1 MYRTLK
7 YKMKAAVLLFVT
19 LIGWSNPIQAQRSDA
34 YVNSDLAAALRDT
47 VPQHKR
53 AVFALKTN
61 ILEWAMTTPN
71 LGAEVTL
78 APKWSLELAG
88 SVNPFTFSDNK
99 KWKHYQGTLEARYWL
114 RESMNGHFFGVHV
127 GGGEYNVAGIKVP
140 FWGFKKDF
148 RYEGWHVRAGVTY
161 GYHWALNHHWSI
173 EALLG
178 LGVVYTKYDQ
188 YECRTCGKNHGNKSK
203 TFFAPTRL
211 AVNLAYTFGK
221 SKEREVRT
229 VVLPG
234 VNTVTYNTDTVY
246 VKERNIAAPT
256 IEEMYPFVHREGQP
270 SSGTHMPVRYR
281 LDNFV
286 LDESYSQNSEHL
298 TSILSAIDL
307 IFKSDSI
314 KVSHVDIAGYASPE
328 GDYDHNVELGQK
340 RAEALKTYILNKE
353 PRLTADKVAAR
364 SGGED
369 WYGLRK
375 LVVESDMVGKDQV
388 LNIID
393 NVPEAQRK
401 DRLKALNGGRTYRSV
416 LDVLYPQLR
425 SACYIDVWYDKK

>member
-1 MYRTLK
+1 MISEIANKLK
-7 YKMKAAVLLFVT
+7 KLSLLLLSVITFAIPSAAQTTDAVT
-19 LIGWSNPIQAQRSDA
+19 
-34 YVNSDLAAALRDT
+34 T
-47 VPQHKR
+47 VDSLDQPHKR

-78 APKWSLELAG
+78 APKWSLEVAG
-88 SVNPFTFSDNK
+88 SVNPFKFSDNK

-140 FWGFKKDF
+140 FWGFKKNS
-148 RYEGWHVRAGVTY
+148 RYEGWHVRAGITY
-161 GYHWALNHHWSI
+161 GYHWSLNHHWSI

-178 LGVVYTKYDQ
+178 LGVIYTKYDK
-188 YECRTCGKNHGNKSK
+188 YECKNCGKFDGNHSK

-211 AVNLAYTFGK
+211 AVNLVYTFGK
-221 SKEREVRT
+221 SKARNVRT
-229 VVLPG
+229 ITLPG
-234 VNTVTYNTDTVY
+234 INTVTVNTDTVFIREGSN
-246 VKERNIAAPT
+246 KT
-256 IEEMYPFVHREGQP
+256 IEEMYPFVHREGLP
-270 SSGTHMPVRYR
+270 TSGTHMPVRYR
-281 LDNFV
+281 LDNFD
-286 LDESYSQNSEHL
+286 LDIDYSQNREHL
-298 TSILSAIDL
+298 GSILNALDL

-314 KVSHVDIAGYASPE
+314 RVTRVDIEGYASPE
-328 GDYDHNVELGQK
+328 GPLQRNMTLGQR
-340 RAEALKTYILNKE
+340 RADALKAYILEKE
-353 PRLTADKVAAR
+353 PRLSDNMILAR

-369 WYGLRK
+369 WVGLRK

-393 NVPEAQRK
+393 NVPADQRK
-401 DRLKALNGGRTYRSV
+401 DRIKALNGGRTYRSI

>member
-1 MYRTLK
+1 MISKISCKFKDLFL
-7 YKMKAAVLLFVT
+7 VLLIAFVT
-19 LIGWSNPIQAQRSDA
+19 VP
-34 YVNSDLAAALRDT
+34 AAASNSVVTEYDSIDQ
-47 VPQHKR
+47 PNKI
-53 AVFALKTN
+53 AKFALKTN
-61 ILEWAMTTPN
+61 ILEWATATPN

-78 APKWSLELAG
+78 SRHWSLELAG
-88 SVNPFTFSDNK
+88 SVNPFKFSDNK

-127 GGGEYNVAGIKVP
+127 GGGEFNIAGIRVP
-140 FWGFKKDF
+140 FWGFKKDS

-178 LGVVYTKYDQ
+178 LGVIHTNYDKF
-188 YECRTCGKNHGNKSK
+188 ECKNCGKFDGNHNK

-211 AVNLAYTFGK
+211 ALNLVYTFGK
-221 SKEREVRT
+221 SKVRTIRT

-234 VNTVTYNTDTVY
+234 THTVTVNTDTILIRE
-246 VKERNIAAPT
+246 KAPSPT
-256 IEEMYPFVHREGQP
+256 IEEMFPFVHRVGEP

-281 LDNFV
+281 LDNYV
-286 LDESYSQNSEHL
+286 LDIDYSQNREHL
-298 TSILSAIDL
+298 ASIMTALDL
-307 IFKSDSI
+307 IFRSDSI
-314 KVSHVDIAGYASPE
+314 RVSRVDVEGYASPE
-328 GDYDHNVELGQK
+328 GPLSHNIDLGQN
-340 RAEALKTYILNKE
+340 RANALKVYILDKE
-353 PRLTADKVAAR
+353 PRLTADMIQAT

-393 NVPEAQRK
+393 NVPESQRK
-401 DRLKALNGGRTYRSV
+401 AKLQALNGGRTYRSIF
-416 LDVLYPQLR
+416 DVLYPQLR

>member
-1 MYRTLK
+1 MFSEIASKFKTLS
-7 YKMKAAVLLFVT
+7 LLLLLGIT
-19 LIGWSNPIQAQRSDA
+19 GASLP
-34 YVNSDLAAALRDT
+34 AAAQTQPGAVTQTDT
-47 VPQHKR
+47 VEQAHTR

-61 ILEWAMTTPN
+61 IVEWAMTTPN
-71 LGAEVTL
+71 IGAEVTL

-99 KWKHYQGTLEARYWL
+99 KWKHYQGTIEARYWL
-114 RESMNGHFFGVHV
+114 RESMNGHFFGLHV

-140 FWGFKKDF
+140 FWGFKKPY
-148 RYEGWHVRAGVTY
+148 RYEGWHVRAGITY

-173 EALLG
+173 EAFLG
-178 LGVVYTKYDQ
+178 LGVVYTKYDRF
-188 YECRTCGKNHGNKSK
+188 ECKVCGQKYPNKSK

-221 SKEREVRT
+221 SKARHVRT
-229 VVLPG
+229 ITMPG
-234 VNTVTYNTDTVY
+234 IHTHSTDTLVI
-246 VKERNIAAPT
+246 KEKEVIKPT
-256 IEEMYPFVHREGQP
+256 IEEMFPFVHRVGQP

-281 LDNFV
+281 LDNSI
-286 LDESYSQNSEHL
+286 LDIDYSQNRDHL
-298 TSILSAIDL
+298 ATIMTALDL
-307 IFKSDSI
+307 IFTSDSI
-314 KVSHVDIAGYASPE
+314 KVDHIDVEGYASPE
-328 GDYDHNVELGQK
+328 GPTDHNKDLGQW
-340 RAEALKTYILNKE
+340 RAEALKAYILDHEK
-353 PRLTADKVAAR
+353 RLTSDQVVTI

-393 NVPEAQRK
+393 NVPKAQRK
-401 DRLKALNGGRTYRSV
+401 DRLKALNGGRTYRSIF
-416 LDVLYPQLR
+416 DVLYPQLR

>member
-1 MYRTLK
+1 MFSEIANKLK
-7 YKMKAAVLLFVT
+7 AILLLLSVIFVVIPSAAVNTPVAEYDS
-19 LIGWSNPIQAQRSDA
+19 IDQP
-34 YVNSDLAAALRDT
+34 NS
-47 VPQHKR
+47 R

-61 ILEWAMTTPN
+61 LLEWAMTTPN

-78 APKWSLELAG
+78 APKWSLEVAG
-88 SVNPFTFSDNK
+88 SINPFTFSDNK
-99 KWKHYQGTLEARYWL
+99 KWKHYQATLEARYWL
-114 RESMNGHFFGVHV
+114 KESMNGHFFGVHV

-140 FWGFKKDF
+140 FWGFEKDY
-148 RYEGWHVRAGVTY
+148 RYEGWHVRAGITY
-161 GYHWALNHHWSI
+161 GYHWAINHHWSL

-178 LGVVYTKYDQ
+178 LGVVYTKYDKF
-188 YECRTCGKNHGNKSK
+188 ECKTCGKRDYDQSK

-211 AVNLAYTFGK
+211 ALNLAYTFGK
-221 SKEREVRT
+221 SKQRDIHT

-234 VNTVTYNTDTVY
+234 EQIVNTDTV
-246 VKERNIAAPT
+246 VIRETVVHKPT
-256 IEEMYPFVHREGQP
+256 IEEMFPFVHREGMP

-281 LDNFV
+281 LDDYY
-286 LDESYSQNSEHL
+286 LDIDYSQNREHL
-298 TSILSAIDL
+298 ESILTALDL

-314 KVSHVDIAGYASPE
+314 RVTRVDVEGYASPE
-328 GDYDHNVELGQK
+328 GPKAHNIDLGQN
-340 RAEALKTYILNKE
+340 RAEALKAYILEKE
-353 PRLTADKVAAR
+353 PRLTADMIQAT

-401 DRLKALNGGRTYRSV
+401 ERLRTLNGGRTYKSIF
-416 LDVLYPQLR
+416 DVLYPQLR
-425 SACYIDVWYDKK
+425 SACYIDVWYDDK